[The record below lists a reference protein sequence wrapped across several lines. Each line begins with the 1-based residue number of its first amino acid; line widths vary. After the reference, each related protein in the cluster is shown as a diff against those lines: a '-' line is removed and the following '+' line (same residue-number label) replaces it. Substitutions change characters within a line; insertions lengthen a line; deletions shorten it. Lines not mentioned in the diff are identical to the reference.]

1 MHRFYCCWWPMELSN
16 STVRVPIPLEVD
28 PEGDALFME
37 SAQPFDDHFP
47 VAALTGS
54 PAGHA
59 LKAGLRD
66 FIARDFDPPARD
78 FGPELAD
85 RARAARRAGLTNWTG
100 R

>member
-1 MHRFYCCWWPMELSN
+1 MTHFCAWWPLNPNLS
-16 STVRVPIPLEVD
+16 SGVTPPIPLEVD

-37 SAQPFDDHFP
+37 SAQPFDDHFRLSVLP
-47 VAALTGS
+47 ADLRSALIES
-54 PAGHA
+54 
-59 LKAGLRD
+59 LSD
-66 FIARDFDPPARD
+66 FVDPEPETRD